1 MSNYEK
7 KIKIAHCSHE
17 RTATK
22 KNIHPK
28 NYYYDYCTQCG
39 SISIMHND
47 RYYYTLKPNTKQKEL
62 EVDPIKIVLEM
73 KKSEYQ
79 NHPNLNN
86 EFNLSEEDLKYPEN
100 QERILLYLSKRKL
113 LLLYLQT
120 ITKVLNYSDLSFY
133 HCLLLADLYL
143 SQNITED
150 MSDEKLLYMLIGFF
164 LIASKFKETDIF
176 EPELYIF
183 CNLDWDF
190 LLTVDKILY
199 YEAKCLKN
207 IGYDFF
213 IYSTYDWLS
222 IFMGNGYV
230 FEGEI
235 DEENPEEIN
244 EIHSYTFKILITL
257 TPKSIFIKYSPLY
270 NAISIVQI
278 CREDKIDKNKLN
290 KELFNKL
297 LSLYDLKFSD
307 YENCYNEIKA
317 TTNKCLSDKRSQNS
331 NNNQVQTRTLKRTE
345 NKTLDDLNSNN
356 NNNKNNEIK
365 KKFKSCEKELND
377 NNNRTGKK
385 VTKVETQRKLN
396 LKQKF
401 GGNQLKLHLFPSNNL
416 NQAKKKFGLMN
427 ILNSNSNNINK
438 GIMKKQKTLQLMD
451 YNDGNFPK
459 IKHLKHE
466 SDKVYQTEGE
476 INTGRNKQL
485 FTINKNGLFINY
497 LKDKKN
503 KNKSGTS
510 LDIKLFYNNN
520 KSPFAFNRLLRN
532 VTYDA
537 LKNNDKKIIKKLGS
551 SNANLGSNK
560 KTIKVLNKSSDA
572 LKYNSDSNPKMNNI
586 LYELKSKENKEKK
599 NNKLNIYKNN
609 NKNEGSKYFSRQSTD
624 YLENNNIKVIKPEK
638 SLVVNNNQKETIV
651 TNKLE
656 KEDIKDLQETKIS
669 SIEQNKD
676 KLNNINFLNF
686 KKKKFNF
693 ANIKYNSNLFNNGND
708 LLLKKLI
715 FKNQKMPR
723 KLKLKMDK

>member
-7 KIKIAHCSHE
+7 KINIMHCPHE
-17 RTATK
+17 RTAAK

-28 NYYYDYCTQCG
+28 NYIYDYCTQCG
-39 SISIMHND
+39 SISILHND
-47 RYYYTLKPNTKQKEL
+47 CYYFTLKPNTKQKEL

-73 KKSEYQ
+73 KKSENK

-86 EFNLSEEDLKYPEN
+86 QFNLSEEDLNYPET
-100 QERILLYLSKRKL
+100 QEKILLYLSKRKL
-113 LLLYLQT
+113 LLLYLQN

-143 SQNITED
+143 CRNIDED
-150 MSDEKLLYMLIGFF
+150 MSDEKLLYILIGFF

-190 LLTVDKILY
+190 MLTVEKILF

-270 NAISIVQI
+270 NAISIIQI

-297 LSLYDLKFSD
+297 ISLYDLKFSD

-317 TTNKCLSDKRSQNS
+317 TTNKCLSDKKSQNS
-331 NNNQVQTRTLKRTE
+331 NNNKARTLKRTE
-345 NKTLDDLNSNN
+345 NKTLDDLNF
-356 NNNKNNEIK
+356 NNKDNKINENRK
-365 KKFKSCEKELND
+365 KYKSCEKELND

-385 VTKVETQRKLN
+385 ATKVETQRKLN
-396 LKQKF
+396 LKQKL
-401 GGNQLKLHLFPSNNL
+401 GGNQLKLHLFPSNNI
-416 NQAKKKFGLMN
+416 NQEKKKFGLMN

-438 GIMKKQKTLQLMD
+438 GLMKKQKTLQLVD

-476 INTGRNKQL
+476 MTTGRNKQL

-520 KSPFAFNRLLRN
+520 KSPFGFNRLLRN

-624 YLENNNIKVIKPEK
+624 YLENNNIKMIKPEK
-638 SLVVNNNQKETIV
+638 SLVEKKNKKETIV

-656 KEDIKDLQETKIS
+656 KEDIKDIQETKIS

-693 ANIKYNSNLFNNGND
+693 GNIKYNSNLLNNVND
-708 LLLKKLI
+708 LLLKKMI

-723 KLKLKMDK
+723 KLKLKMNK

>member
-1 MSNYEK
+1 
-7 KIKIAHCSHE
+7 
-17 RTATK
+17 
-22 KNIHPK
+22 
-28 NYYYDYCTQCG
+28 
-39 SISIMHND
+39 
-47 RYYYTLKPNTKQKEL
+47 
-62 EVDPIKIVLEM
+62 M
-73 KKSEYQ
+73 K
-79 NHPNLNN
+79 L
-86 EFNLSEEDLKYPEN
+86 
-100 QERILLYLSKRKL
+100 
-113 LLLYLQT
+113 
-120 ITKVLNYSDLSFY
+120 
-133 HCLLLADLYL
+133 
-143 SQNITED
+143 
-150 MSDEKLLYMLIGFF
+150 
-164 LIASKFKETDIF
+164 
-176 EPELYIF
+176 
-183 CNLDWDF
+183 
-190 LLTVDKILY
+190 
-199 YEAKCLKN
+199 
-207 IGYDFF
+207 
-213 IYSTYDWLS
+213 
-222 IFMGNGYV
+222 
-230 FEGEI
+230 
-235 DEENPEEIN
+235 
-244 EIHSYTFKILITL
+244 
-257 TPKSIFIKYSPLY
+257 
-270 NAISIVQI
+270 
-278 CREDKIDKNKLN
+278 
-290 KELFNKL
+290 
-297 LSLYDLKFSD
+297 
-307 YENCYNEIKA
+307 
-317 TTNKCLSDKRSQNS
+317 
-331 NNNQVQTRTLKRTE
+331 
-345 NKTLDDLNSNN
+345 
-356 NNNKNNEIK
+356 K

-651 TNKLE
+651 TNKYE
-656 KEDIKDLQETKIS
+656 KEDMKDIQETKIS
-669 SIEQNKD
+669 SIEQ
-676 KLNNINFLNF
+676 
-686 KKKKFNF
+686 KKKRN
-693 ANIKYNSNLFNNGND
+693 
-708 LLLKKLI
+708 
-715 FKNQKMPR
+715 
-723 KLKLKMDK
+723 